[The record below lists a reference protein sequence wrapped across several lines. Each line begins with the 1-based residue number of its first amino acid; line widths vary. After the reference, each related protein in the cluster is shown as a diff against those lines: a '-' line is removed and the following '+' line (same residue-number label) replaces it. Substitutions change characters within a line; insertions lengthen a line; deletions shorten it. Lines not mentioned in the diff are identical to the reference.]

1 MALSSVEK
9 IKQRKH
15 AWGWGRGKGRDTA
28 HRLPVRG
35 RPDLRNSTETGKQGE
50 E

>member
-15 AWGWGRGKGRDTA
+15 AWGWGTGKGRDTA
-28 HRLPVRG
+28 HRLSVRG